1 MVPEDKIKE
10 DLKECLHISKI
21 KKNQVNKLLNNITIS
36 DSMRESFKGVDAI
49 VIITNWEEFSKY
61 DWEKH
66 ISSSKK
72 SLFIFDGR
80 NVINKNLSTNV
91 YSLGN

>member
-10 DLKECLHISKI
+10 DLKECLYTSKI
-21 KKNQVNKLLNNITIS
+21 KKNQVSKLLNNITIS

-49 VIITNWEEFSKY
+49 VIVTNWEEFSKY

-66 ISSSKK
+66 IFSLKK
-72 SLFIFDGR
+72 SPFVFDGR
-80 NVINKNLSTNV
+80 NVINKNLSTNI